1 VVDGV
6 RMKGRRVLVV
16 VSLLLVASQLLA
28 GAQRGGGGGGGVG
41 GGGGRGGGA
50 AGRAGGP
57 PVTNPGQ
64 QQPNQPDSSRRNDQL
79 VFRGGV
85 TLVQVDAY
93 VTDADN
99 KPVTD
104 LKAEDFEVLEGGQP
118 RDVSTFVAVN
128 IPIDPPVGLPA
139 DGAAVPDTA
148 SNEKPPTRTYLF
160 ALDEVAADRALR
172 TRAFL
177 RRFIEKYLG
186 PNDVAAVALT
196 GRGLSNSGQDFTSN
210 RRLLLNAIDRFSG
223 GFAEFDPKSRAT
235 SDAVNLA
242 ASLRK
247 LTEFLATM
255 PGRKSLIYVGEG
267 LADID
272 FFSLLDYK
280 GTSLTPAGYDA
291 HAALAAATRGNIT
304 IYPVDPRGLT
314 TELTEAES
322 FSTASLDNKADMAAL
337 AQATG
342 GFYFS
347 DSNNVGTAFER
358 IVRENSVYYTLGF
371 NSEYD
376 RRDGRFVPLQV
387 RIKRPGLQ
395 VRSRAGYVAPIGQE
409 RRPERVAGDTRLKA
423 VADSIASPVATTG
436 VPIRVVATPFRSGRN
451 ASIAVAV
458 DIDIATLGL
467 VNKDGALSGSLEL
480 EYLATDD
487 RGKVHPGRRHAAT
500 ISLKPEALEKARSQG
515 VRIVSSFELP
525 HGRYQLRVAAGGAL
539 TAGSVVYDL
548 DVPDFGKEPL
558 TMSGVSLT
566 SASASNVTTVRALD
580 PLGDVL
586 AGPPTPQREF
596 SRDDTM
602 ALFVEVYDN
611 ASRNGKTQGPIELVT
626 ELRGEGGKVIPLDDA
641 KKDASTPTRKVSG
654 GYGFSP
660 VFGFEDVPPGSYV
673 LHVEAR
679 ADRDGPRVASRNIPI
694 RVR

>member
-1 VVDGV
+1 M
-6 RMKGRRVLVV
+6 RARRAFV
-16 VSLLLVASQLLA
+16 VSVLLIAAQLAA
-28 GAQRGGGGGGGVG
+28 GAQRGGGGGAGGRGG
-41 GGGGRGGGA
+41 GGGGRI
-50 AGRAGGP
+50 GGP
-57 PVTNPGQ
+57 PVTNPG
-64 QQPNQPDSSRRNDQL
+64 PQPDQPDGSRRGNDQA

-93 VTDADN
+93 VTDAEG

-104 LKAEDFEVLEGGQP
+104 LKAEDFEVLEGGKP
-118 RDVSTFVAVN
+118 REVTTFVAVS

-139 DGAAVPDTA
+139 EDSALPDTA
-148 SNEKPPTRTYLF
+148 SNEKPPSRTYLF
-160 ALDEVAADRALR
+160 ALDEVAGDRALR
-172 TRAFL
+172 TRVFL

-196 GRGLSNSGQDFTSN
+196 GRGLANSGQDFTNN

-223 GFAEFDPKSRAT
+223 GFAEFDPKSRAG

-272 FFSLLDYK
+272 FFNLLDYK

-291 HAALAAATRGNIT
+291 HAALAAATRGNVT

-322 FSTASLDNKADMAAL
+322 FSTASLDNKADFAAL

-342 GFYFS
+342 GFSFT
-347 DSNNVGTAFER
+347 DSNNVGMAFER

-371 NSEYD
+371 NSEYE

-387 RIKRPGLQ
+387 RVKRPGLE
-395 VRSRAGYVAPIGQE
+395 VKSRAGYVAPIGQE
-409 RRPERVAGDTRLKA
+409 RRPQRVAGDTRLQA
-423 VADSIASPVATTG
+423 VADSIASPVATSG
-436 VPIRVVATPFRSGRN
+436 VPLRVVATPFRSGRN
-451 ASIAVAV
+451 ASIALSV
-458 DIDIATLGL
+458 DVDIATVGL
-467 VNKDGALSGSLEL
+467 VNKGGTLSANLEV

-500 ISLKPEALEKARSQG
+500 VSLKQEALEKARADG
-515 VRIVSSFELP
+515 VRIISAFELP
-525 HGRYQLRVAAGGAL
+525 RGRYQLRVAAGGAL
-539 TAGSVVYDL
+539 LAGSVVYDL
-548 DVPDFGKEPL
+548 EVPDFGKEPL

-566 SASASNVTTVRALD
+566 SIAASAVTTLRPLD
-580 PLGDVL
+580 PLADVL
-586 AGPPTPQREF
+586 PGPPTPQREF
-596 SRDDTM
+596 SSSDAL

-611 ASRNGKTQGPIELVT
+611 TNRNGKAAGPIELVT
-626 ELRGEGGKVIPLDDA
+626 ELRGEGGRVIRLNELE
-641 KKDASTPTRKVSG
+641 KEASAATRKLSG
-654 GYGFSP
+654 GYGFTAD
-660 VFGFEDVPPGSYV
+660 FDLNDVPPGPYV

-679 ADRDGPRVASRNIPI
+679 ADRDGPRVVSRNIPI
-694 RVR
+694 KVR

>member
-1 VVDGV
+1 MDGT
-6 RMKGRRVLVV
+6 RLTARRA
-16 VSLLLVASQLLA
+16 LLVSVLLIAGQLVA
-28 GAQRGGGGGGGVG
+28 DAQRGGGGGGA
-41 GGGGRGGGA
+41 GGGRGGGG
-50 AGRAGGP
+50 AGRTGGP
-57 PVTNPGQ
+57 PITNPGP
-64 QQPNQPDSSRRNDQL
+64 QQPNQPGGGRGNDQL

-85 TLVQVDAY
+85 TLVQVDAL
-93 VTDADN
+93 VTDAEGN
-99 KPVTD
+99 PVTD
-104 LKAEDFEVLEGGQP
+104 LKAEDFEVLEGGKP
-118 RDVSTFVAVN
+118 REVTTFVAVN

-139 DGAAVPDTA
+139 DDTVLPDTA
-148 SNEKPPTRTYLF
+148 SNERPPRRTYLF
-160 ALDEVAADRALR
+160 ALDEVNADRALR
-172 TRAFL
+172 TRVFL

-196 GRGLSNSGQDFTSN
+196 GRGLANSGQDFTNN

-223 GFAEFDPKSRAT
+223 GFTDFDPKSRAT

-255 PGRKSLIYVGEG
+255 PGRKSLIYIGEG
-267 LADID
+267 LGDID

-304 IYPVDPRGLT
+304 IYPIDPRGLS

-322 FSTASLDNKADMAAL
+322 FSTAILDNKADLAAL

-342 GFYFS
+342 GFSFT
-347 DSNNVGTAFER
+347 DSNNVGMAFER
-358 IVRENSVYYTLGF
+358 VVRENSVYYTLGF

-387 RIKRPGLQ
+387 RVKRPGLE

-409 RRPERVAGDTRLKA
+409 RRPERVAGDTRLQA

-436 VPIRVVATPFRSGRN
+436 VPLRVVATPYRAAKN
-451 ASIAVAV
+451 ASIAIAV
-458 DIDIATLGL
+458 DVDIATLGL
-467 VNKDGALSGSLEL
+467 VNKGGTLSGSLEL

-500 ISLKPEALEKARSQG
+500 ISLKPEALERARAQG
-515 VRIVSSFELP
+515 VRIISAFELP
-525 HGRYQLRVAAGGAL
+525 RGRYQLRVAAGSAL

-548 DVPDFGKEPL
+548 DVPDFGKDPL

-566 SASASNVTTVRALD
+566 SVSATDVTTVRPLD

-586 AGPPTPQREF
+586 PGPPTPQREF
-596 SRDDTM
+596 SRDDTL

-611 ASRNGKTQGPIELVT
+611 TSRNGKAATGPIELVT
-626 ELRGEGGKVIPLDDA
+626 ELRGEGGRVIRLSDA
-641 KKDASTPTRKVSG
+641 KKEASAATRKVSG
-654 GYGFSP
+654 GYGFTP
-660 VFGFEDVPPGSYV
+660 DFELKDVPPGSYV

-679 ADRDGPRVASRNIPI
+679 ADRDGPRVASRNILI